1 MYTNYFLSSSVCN
14 SYIHLLNAFR
24 LYFWFFFWSRREYP
38 VVLVAEQIQN
48 KTDKQKSNK
57 VLSLTLLQNLDD
69 SGDNEL
75 TYLELVNIHI
85 APFSVSVDRALAR
98 SIITWANPI
107 LLLLDSN
114 ETEDET
120 NGNGLDDVTDGT

>member
-1 MYTNYFLSSSVCN
+1 MYTNYFLFSFVVTPT
-14 SYIHLLNAFR
+14 YICSMRRFF
-24 LYFWFFFWSRREYP
+24 YFSEYP

-107 LLLLDSN
+107 LLLLDAN